1 MYIAHDIAPAR
12 IAASPR
18 PEACVTPEL
27 RVLTIDDDPTLS
39 RVLRQ
44 ALDLRGH
51 RVTAA
56 SEPAEAL
63 ALLENRPF
71 DVLCAD
77 LNLSRL
83 GRLEGLDLI
92 ERARYLRP
100 RLRIVVL
107 TGADD
112 PEVLS
117 ACREKGAD
125 RIVIKGGPWR
135 ALFEEIESEN

>member
-39 RVLRQ
+39 RFLCQ